1 MFGMPE
7 MNNETLNE
15 KLQRLV
21 EIIDISAVLTD
32 PLTQSIENF
41 LRFSAAEMD
50 SDEASVLI
58 RDGNRGDLKFLTA
71 IGQVAGSLLELK
83 IPAGKGIAGFVM
95 SSGQPMAIADV
106 GAEESFY
113 SEVDRQTGY
122 STQTI
127 LATPLRFQGEII
139 GVLEYINR
147 RGQPPFASFTP
158 EEMDRAAAFAETVAP
173 LCNAYESAQILDR
186 FCTQT
191 VNAEKIDNY
200 AEVRRWVAEL
210 RGSDEHK
217 ATMDLAVLLHEVA
230 SRGDAEKQLCR
241 EILEMVLRFSD
252 SKSSENYLGL

>member
-1 MFGMPE
+1 MPE
-7 MNNETLNE
+7 NSDEKLHE

-21 EIIDISAVLTD
+21 ETIDIAVVLTD
-32 PLTQSIENF
+32 PLTRSIENF

-71 IGQVAGSLLELK
+71 IGEVADSLLDLK

-95 SSGQPMAIADV
+95 SSGQPMAIADT
-106 GAEESFY
+106 GAEETFY
-113 SEVDRQTGY
+113 REVDRQTGY

-127 LATPLRFQGEII
+127 LATPLRYEGEII

-147 RGQPPFASFTP
+147 RGEPPYASFTP
-158 EEMDRAAAFAETVAP
+158 DEMDRAAVFAETVAP
-173 LCNAYESAQILDR
+173 LCHAYESAQILDR

-191 VNAEKIDNY
+191 VNSEKTDNY
-200 AEVRRWVAEL
+200 AEVRRWVAGL
-210 RGSDEHK
+210 RGSDEHR

-252 SKSSENYLGL
+252 SQTSQSFMGF